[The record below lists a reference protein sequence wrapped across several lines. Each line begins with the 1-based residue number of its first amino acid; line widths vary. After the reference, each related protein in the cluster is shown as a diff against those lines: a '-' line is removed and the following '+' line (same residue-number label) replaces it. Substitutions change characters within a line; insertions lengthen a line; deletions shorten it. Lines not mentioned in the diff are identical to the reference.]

1 MKNYLIG
8 SSSNLLEGNAAWDTL
23 RNQVTLTF
31 QNFGDISSGLV
42 SPNDNGVII
51 TIFLEDLIKN
61 CLDDYSLVAKSNKAL
76 FDLIGKRSV
85 ESDEPIII
93 CHASRAYASAVASA
107 RRDTKIKAFFDDLI
121 SKLIELRNESSTVYV
136 INLNDIFYKRGSDQM
151 FSDRNW
157 YFGRCRLSIDGLG
170 VLVNSI
176 SEVVD
181 RINNSPKKVLVL
193 DCDNTLWGGVIGED
207 GLKNLVLGQDG
218 LGQAFIDFQKECLR
232 LSNEGVLL
240 ALASKNNEED
250 VWNVFENHPSMILKR
265 ENILRSKINWNE
277 KSANLIEM
285 SKELDL
291 GIDSFVFWDDNPIER
306 SKVNTVLPEVLTV
319 EAPQHVIEWPNL
331 IRDLNCFSKF
341 EITSEDLNKSIQYKS
356 RAAFVSDVN
365 HVTDI
370 NSYLKSINLLPS
382 KISLCDTNMARAEQ
396 LCKKTNQFNLRTK
409 RYTASELQAQN
420 SDTNIDMFL
429 VGLRDNY
436 GDHGIVGLVGLKFAT
451 KDICLID
458 IFLMSC
464 RVLGRHL
471 EAWMLNEIV
480 MSARQRG
487 ARKLLVDFIESAK
500 NVIAE
505 DFLINYG
512 FKLIE
517 DENLVLKLSKENANC
532 ILEGK
537 LYQLSLNDTVIPNIE
552 IYEGN
557 NNGLT

>member
-1 MKNYLIG
+1 
-8 SSSNLLEGNAAWDTL
+8 
-23 RNQVTLTF
+23 
-31 QNFGDISSGLV
+31 
-42 SPNDNGVII
+42 
-51 TIFLEDLIKN
+51 
-61 CLDDYSLVAKSNKAL
+61 
-76 FDLIGKRSV
+76 
-85 ESDEPIII
+85 
-93 CHASRAYASAVASA
+93 
-107 RRDTKIKAFFDDLI
+107 
-121 SKLIELRNESSTVYV
+121 
-136 INLNDIFYKRGSDQM
+136 M

-181 RINNSPKKVLVL
+181 RINNPPKKVLVL

-382 KISLCDTNMARAEQ
+382 KISLCDANMARAEQ

-409 RYTASELQAQN
+409 RYIASELQAQN
-420 SDTNIDMFL
+420 SDPNIDMFL

-436 GDHGIVGLVGLKFAT
+436 GDHGIVGLVGLEFAT

-458 IFLMSC
+458 TFLMSC

-480 MSARQRG
+480 MSARQLG
-487 ARKLLVDFIESAK
+487 AKKLLVDFIESAK

-505 DFLINYG
+505 EFLVNYG

-557 NNGLT
+557 NNELT